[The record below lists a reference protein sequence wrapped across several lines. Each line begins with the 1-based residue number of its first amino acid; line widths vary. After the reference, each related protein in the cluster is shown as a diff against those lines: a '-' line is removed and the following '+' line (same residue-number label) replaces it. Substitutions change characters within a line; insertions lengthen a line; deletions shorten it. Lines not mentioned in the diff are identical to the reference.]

1 MANLVRTQVLF
12 SVPMLEDLRLLAAEK
27 GWSVSEA
34 VRSLVGDRVGRLRKR
49 KRTAMGAMT
58 LMVKGAYQGKV
69 PADLSTNDDYLY
81 GYGGKA

>member
-12 SVPMLEDLRLLAAEK
+12 PVPMLEDLRLVAAEK

-34 VRSLVGDRVGRLRKR
+34 VRRLVGDKVGRLRKR
-49 KRTAMGAMT
+49 KRMAVEAMT
-58 LMVKGAYQGKV
+58 LMAKKAYQGKV

-81 GYGGKA
+81 G